1 MHFQATMYVIPLLL
15 AAALSGALSLY
26 ALRHRMT
33 VGSLGFA
40 AMTLAVTVWSLGYA
54 LEIAGADLATKIVY
68 AKIQYFAIVTVP
80 VAWLVFALQFS
91 QRQQW
96 LTRRTILLLLG
107 IPAATWLLAVSNETH
122 RLIWRD
128 TSLDY
133 SGPFLALQVNHGGWF
148 WVHFGYSYLL
158 LLLGTILIGI
168 AVVRTTHIYR
178 RQALTVLLA
187 TLFPWVGNVLY
198 LAGLNPIPQLDLTPL
213 TFTLTS
219 IIWAWSIFSF
229 RLLDLAPV
237 AREAVLEAMR
247 DGVLT
252 LDTQD
257 RIVDMNPAAAQM
269 IGVTNHQAIGQSAAQ
284 VLGSQ
289 FALLKQHP
297 SDVEAQTELT
307 VGEGA
312 MRRDIQ
318 LRMSQIEDR
327 QARPLGRLIILRD
340 ITDHR
345 RAEQAL
351 QESEERF
358 RRLAEAAFEG
368 VAVHEEGRI
377 IDANQALADLFGYTS
392 AELLGK
398 SAFDLLVREAR
409 DIIRLQ
415 LESASQ
421 DSYETIGLRKDG
433 STLLIEVSGRTTPYQ
448 GRIARI
454 VTIRDITR
462 HKENEQLL
470 RVQANQIALLN
481 QITRASIETHDL
493 DHMLQMQAERLGE
506 LLGAD
511 ACYIDL
517 WDQARR
523 EMHPVAASGRL
534 QGIYPGLKLAANQRL
549 WTRAVLEAGHTLVAE
564 EALNAPQIAPSLA
577 KRLALSSAIGLP
589 LISGDSKF
597 GAAMIT
603 FNQPHHFSAEEIAL
617 AEQAARQIALAVAN
631 ARLYQA
637 ITDERSRLQAMITSS
652 RDGVVL
658 IGTDQRILV
667 INESALRLLHMPGSL
682 DEWTNRSINAALEL
696 MHQYAPAAVSSTQ
709 QEMQRVQA
717 GDEQPGE
724 GEYEV
729 QSRFIHW
736 LNLPVRAGV
745 TALGRLLVLHDVTEE
760 RMLERLRTDLTST
773 MVHDLRNPLTAMVGA
788 LNLIEMLHKTKG
800 DISDFLQIAVR
811 STNMMLGLVN
821 AILDVSRLESGHI
834 VLNCAWHSLDDLAE
848 EIFGLQEPLA
858 KEKNQQLINA
868 LPQLLPLVWADHDL
882 MRRVFQNLIGNAIKF
897 TPEGGSI
904 TITAHLQGDDQAQ
917 ILVAIS
923 DTGPGIPTDLRSR
936 LFEKFVTGT
945 TIGGG
950 SGLGLAFC
958 RLAIEAHGGTI
969 WIEDNLDQ
977 GTIFKFILPT
987 IQEFHTIQ
995 NELLD
1000 SNAVM

>member
-1 MHFQATMYVIPLLL
+1 MHVQATLYVIPLFL

-26 ALRHRMT
+26 ALRHRKT

-40 AMTLAVTVWSLGYA
+40 AMTLAVTVWALGYA
-54 LEIAGADLATKIVY
+54 LEIAGADLATKIAY
-68 AKIQYFAIVTVP
+68 AKIEYLAIVIVP

-91 QRQQW
+91 QRSHW
-96 LTRRTILLLLG
+96 LTHRTILLLLV
-107 IPAATWLLAVSNETH
+107 IPAATWLLVVSNETH

-128 TSLDY
+128 TSLDD
-133 SGPFLALQVNHGGWF
+133 SGPFLALQVSYGTWF
-148 WVHFGYSYLL
+148 WIHFGYSYLM

-168 AVVRTTHIYR
+168 AAVRTTRIYR
-178 RQALTVLLA
+178 RQALAVLLA
-187 TLFPWVGNVLY
+187 TLFPWAGNVLY
-198 LAGLNPIPQLDLTPL
+198 LAGLNPIPQLDLTPF

-219 IIWAWSIFSF
+219 IIWAWGIFGF

-257 RIVDMNPAAAQM
+257 RIVGMNPAAARM
-269 IGVTNHQAIGQSAAQ
+269 IGVTNHQAVGQSAAQ
-284 VLGSQ
+284 VLGLQ
-289 FALLKQHP
+289 FDVLRQHP
-297 SDVEAQTELT
+297 SDGETQTELM

-312 MRRDIQ
+312 VRRDIQ
-318 LRMSQIEDR
+318 LRMSQITDR
-327 QARPLGRLIILRD
+327 QARTLGRLIMLRD
-340 ITDHR
+340 ITEHR

-351 QESEERF
+351 QDSEERF

-368 VAVHEEGRI
+368 IAVHEKGRI

-398 SAFDLLVREAR
+398 STFDLTVPQAH

-415 LESASQ
+415 MESESR
-421 DSYETIGLRKDG
+421 DSYETIGLRKDS
-433 STLLIEVSGRTTPYQ
+433 STLLIEISSRTTPYQ
-448 GRIARI
+448 GGIARI
-454 VTIRDITR
+454 VAIRDITR

-470 RVQANQIALLN
+470 RTQANQIALLN

-493 DHMLQMQAERLGE
+493 HHMLQVQAERLGE

-517 WDQARR
+517 WDQARL
-523 EMHPVAASGRL
+523 EMCPVAASGTL
-534 QGIYPGLKLAANQRL
+534 QGVYSGLKIGANQRL
-549 WTRAVLEAGHTLVAE
+549 WTSAVLEAGHTLVAE
-564 EALNAPQIAPSLA
+564 DVLNTPQIARSLA

-603 FNQPHHFSAEEIAL
+603 FNQPHHFSADEIAL
-617 AEQAARQIALAVAN
+617 AEQATRQIALAVAN

-637 ITDERSRLQAMITSS
+637 ITDERSRLQAMIRAS

-667 INESALRLLHMPGSL
+667 INESALRLLHILGSRE
-682 DEWTNRSINAALEL
+682 EWTNRSINTALEA
-696 MHQYAPAAVSSTQ
+696 MHQHAPAAVSATQ
-709 QEMQRVQA
+709 QEIRRVQA

-736 LNLPVRAGV
+736 LNLPVRAGA

-760 RMLERLRTDLTST
+760 RMLERLRDDLTNT

-788 LNLIEMLHKTKG
+788 LSLIEIVHETKG
-800 DISDFLQIAVR
+800 DISDFLQIAAR
-811 STNMMLGLVN
+811 STNRMLGLVN
-821 AILDVSRLESGHI
+821 AILDVSRLESGQI
-834 VLNCAWHSLDDLAE
+834 ALNCAWQSLDSMAE
-848 EIFGLQEPLA
+848 EIFGVQRPLA
-858 KEKNQQLINA
+858 QEKNQQLLNA
-868 LPQLLPLVWADHDL
+868 LPRLLPPVWADPDL
-882 MRRVFQNLIGNAIKF
+882 IRRVFQNLIGNAIKF

-904 TITAHLQGDDQAQ
+904 TITAHLQDDDPAR

-923 DTGPGIPTDLRSR
+923 DTGPGIPKDLRSR

-945 TIGGG
+945 TLGGG

-969 WIEDNLDQ
+969 WIEDNVVQ
-977 GTIFKFILPT
+977 GTIFKFTLPT

-995 NELLD
+995 NGLLD
-1000 SNAVM
+1000 SITVI